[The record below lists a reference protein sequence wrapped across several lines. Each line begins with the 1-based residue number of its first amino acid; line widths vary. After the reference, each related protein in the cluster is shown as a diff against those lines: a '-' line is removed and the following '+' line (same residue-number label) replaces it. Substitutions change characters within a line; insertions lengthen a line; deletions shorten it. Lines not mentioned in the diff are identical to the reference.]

1 MELNFILN
9 FETLEINQAYVDSEG
24 MFLQVTGLSYPS
36 FIQHVFY
43 TYLQTK
49 QGELT
54 KHQTSLAG
62 LSVKSNEIN
71 DAATKASF
79 QSEVD
84 AVSIKLKTAESVVG
98 DHHKKVNDRL
108 HSTPPQDFLDK
119 IKKISELVTGIFP
132 HVSKEFKYDNIE
144 IMEKFVVDLKVRT

>member
-1 MELNFILN
+1 MVSLTQTIFNVF
-9 FETLEINQAYVDSEG
+9 
-24 MFLQVTGLSYPS
+24 
-36 FIQHVFY
+36 FY

-71 DAATKASF
+71 DPATKASF
-79 QSEVD
+79 QSEVE
-84 AVSIKLKTAESVVG
+84 AVSAKLKTAESAVG

-119 IKKISELVTGIFP
+119 IKTIGELVNGIFP
-132 HVSKEFKYDNIE
+132 HVSKEFKYDKIK
-144 IMEKFVVDLKVRT
+144 IMEKFVVDLKVREFKNHLSTRIS

>member
-24 MFLQVTGLSYPS
+24 MFLQVTGLSYSS

-84 AVSIKLKTAESVVG
+84 AVSVSYTHLTLPTIL
-98 DHHKKVNDRL
+98 
-108 HSTPPQDFLDK
+108 
-119 IKKISELVTGIFP
+119 LV
-132 HVSKEFKYDNIE
+132 
-144 IMEKFVVDLKVRT
+144 